1 MYYLLEE
8 ALPNRGVL
16 VVHGNPQ
23 HHVLYKSDTILDVFD
38 TQDEA
43 CEAREVILKKR
54 KGAKEQSRQC
64 TT

>member
-8 ALPNRGVL
+8 ALPNRWVL
-16 VVHGNPQ
+16 VVHGNP
-23 HHVLYKSDTILDVFD
+23 HHVLFKSDTILDVFD

-54 KGAKEQSRQC
+54 EGAKEQSRQC
-64 TT
+64 TI